1 MAYGHPM
8 SETMKAIVVSA
19 GELSVDDIPVPE
31 PTADQA
37 LVRISTS
44 GVCHSDLHLARGDW
58 MGMQSPQLGHEAI
71 GVVDTLGP
79 GAGRFVQEGQRVI
92 LGLGGAGGAY
102 WCGACEYCLGGR
114 PRHCAQ
120 QQTVMGTFAEAY
132 AIWAPALV
140 PLPDEVGDNEA
151 PLACG
156 GLTAYSAVRKLQ
168 ANGVPPGRT
177 IGVIGAAGGLGHYAV
192 QILNAFGYK
201 VLGVDVGEERLKFV
215 EELGADQAVSADE
228 AANVAMASGG
238 IDAVLVFAARVA
250 GFQLG
255 LSMLRQRGL
264 FVGVGLPAT
273 SDGNIEISPF
283 EFFWRDPTLIFSA
296 VGTVQEM
303 REVVA
308 LAAAGKV
315 KTHVSRT
322 GALSEVPAI
331 FDELESGAYLGRA
344 VITDLA
350 N

>member
-58 MGMQSPQLGHEAI
+58 MGMPAPQLGHEAI
-71 GVVDTLGP
+71 GVVEALGP
-79 GAGRFVQEGQRVI
+79 GAERFVQVGQRVI
-92 LGLGGAGGAY
+92 LGLGGAGGGY

-120 QQTVMGTFAEAY
+120 SRRS
-132 AIWAPALV
+132 WARSPRRT
-140 PLPDEVGDNEA
+140 PSGRRRWCRCPTSVGDNEA

-156 GLTAYSAVRKLQ
+156 GLTAYSAVKQAQ

-201 VLGVDVGEERLKFV
+201 VLGVDVGEERLEFV